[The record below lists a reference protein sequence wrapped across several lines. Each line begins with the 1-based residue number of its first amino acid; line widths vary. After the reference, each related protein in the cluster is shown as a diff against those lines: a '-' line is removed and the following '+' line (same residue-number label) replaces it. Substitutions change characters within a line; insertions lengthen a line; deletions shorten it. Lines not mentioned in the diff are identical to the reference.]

1 MLRRFQNPHQKPV
14 RLFHPGADHQPAIEL
29 VAGAG
34 EVFEVDLAAS
44 QPCPHV
50 LNELTTGRKSVSWD
64 VSWLAPAETPAV
76 TRATRPPA
84 AAETA
89 SKES

>member
-14 RLFHPGADHQPAIEL
+14 RLFHPGDGKHQPAIEL
-29 VAGAG
+29 VVGAG
-34 EVFEVDLAAS
+34 EVFEVDLGD

-50 LNELTTGRKSVSWD
+50 LNELTTGHKSEPWD
-64 VSWLAPAETPAV
+64 TSWLTPDPPA
-76 TRATRPPA
+76 RARPA

-89 SKES
+89 HKES